1 MVHRFSGK
9 STAPELR
16 VLREPAWMAMAR
28 RGWFVLLSFDLEEL
42 SLIDKSRQAAAMVDG
57 LYSKKEAVRIVCRQR
72 LLAKLSI
79 W

>member
-9 STAPELR
+9 STAPKLR
-16 VLREPAWMAMAR
+16 VLLEPACMAIAR

-57 LYSKKEAVRIVCRQR
+57 LYSKNEAVRIVCRQR